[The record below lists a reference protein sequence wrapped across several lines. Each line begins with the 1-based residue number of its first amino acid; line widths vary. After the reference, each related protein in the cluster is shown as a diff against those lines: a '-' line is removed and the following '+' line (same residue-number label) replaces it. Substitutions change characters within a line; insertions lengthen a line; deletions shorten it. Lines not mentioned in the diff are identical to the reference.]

1 MQRIRIV
8 ELPAVRAACSGPLTD
23 EARFAR
29 FNDWFSRYHAAQ
41 PCELYPRDFMWYN
54 ERLGAQEWFYALPAG
69 ADERDTEGF
78 PVVTLPHGLF
88 AVAPCFTRKTK
99 TPAGVLFRQAFFL
112 MRGITTTLPC
122 AFARHFPSIPRIIPS
137 LQSADTGPRSTRPP
151 GSAAP
156 ARRCGTSDSAPDA
169 PRRSRTA

>member
-54 ERLGAQEWFYALPAG
+54 ERLGANEWFYALPEG
-69 ADERDTEGF
+69 ADLADIGGHEGIER
-78 PVVTLPHGLF
+78 PCGLD
-88 AVAPCFTRKTK
+88 AVASCLDADRDQAADWLETHAFLRQWAASSARFKPYENGPCRPERYPLFHIVSPGRLQAEGVSIEDLND
-99 TPAGVLFRQAFFL
+99 PIEAREGSLPISQGGVL
-112 MRGITTTLPC
+112 
-122 AFARHFPSIPRIIPS
+122 
-137 LQSADTGPRSTRPP
+137 
-151 GSAAP
+151 
-156 ARRCGTSDSAPDA
+156 
-169 PRRSRTA
+169 

>member
-88 AVAPCFTRKTK
+88 AVAPCLDADLDGAADWMRTRDRLG
-99 TPAGVLFRQAFFL
+99 AGQRAVQAVRER
-112 MRGITTTLPC
+112 RGASGALSDVPHRL
-122 AFARHFPSIPRIIPS
+122 AGAADPGGRVDRGPV
-137 LQSADTGPRSTRPP
+137 SAD
-151 GSAAP
+151 
-156 ARRCGTSDSAPDA
+156 
-169 PRRSRTA
+169 

>member
-88 AVAPCFTRKTK
+88 AVAPCLDADLDGAADWMRTREELIAWAQASGRFR
-99 TPAGVLFRQAFFL
+99 PYENGEGRPERYPMFHIVSPGRLIPEGVSIEDLY
-112 MRGITTTLPC
+112 LPIEE
-122 AFARHFPSIPRIIPS
+122 RE
-137 LQSADTGPRSTRPP
+137 
-151 GSAAP
+151 
-156 ARRCGTSDSAPDA
+156 
-169 PRRSRTA
+169 

>member
-88 AVAPCFTRKTK
+88 AVASCLDADLDGAADWMQTRAALLAGRRRARGSCRTRTERGSRSAIRCF
-99 TPAGVLFRQAFFL
+99 
-112 MRGITTTLPC
+112 I
-122 AFARHFPSIPRIIPS
+122 S
-137 LQSADTGPRSTRPP
+137 
-151 GSAAP
+151 
-156 ARRCGTSDSAPDA
+156 
-169 PRRSRTA
+169 SRWGG